1 MPVQRKAATSAEM
14 VTLKVKRQS
23 RLRRSMRTIRSTAHN
38 HGHCFAPL
46 RSKTFPE
53 RFYDF

>member
-1 MPVQRKAATSAEM
+1 M

-23 RLRRSMRTIRSTAHN
+23 RLRRSRTIRSTAHN
-38 HGHCFAPL
+38 HGHRFASL

>member
-1 MPVQRKAATSAEM
+1 M
-14 VTLKVKRQS
+14 VTLKFKRQS
-23 RLRRSMRTIRSTAHN
+23 RLRRAMRTIRSTAHN